1 MVRQAAGPDETGGT
15 NMTPQ
20 GDLLL
25 WPFSGVQMVL
35 DTWLSWLGKQPEPPP
50 NERDEAALPWT
61 TPHKVALELTTM
73 RLRDFSKQGS
83 GQPLLICAP
92 YALHTALIADFAPE
106 HSLVEALLRGGRRRV
121 YVTDWRSA
129 TASMRFLSIDSYLAE
144 LNVAVDAIGPPVDLA
159 GLCQGGWLSLVYAAR
174 FPEKVRRLVLA
185 GAPVDVSI
193 PSTLSQMVANLPAE
207 AFEGLVS
214 PATGLMNGRQMQPAW
229 SASLNA
235 QVEDALQRS
244 LSLTTDPDRD
254 LAERFERWDDNI
266 VDLPGVYYVQ
276 VADWVFRQN
285 RIAEGCF
292 VALGERI
299 ELAQLKVPVFLLAG
313 MDDKVVPPEQ
323 ALATAR
329 LLGTTPSHLQMATE
343 HSGHLGLFMGRKTLR
358 ASWRRIADWL
368 ATDLTDTAADGP
380 AERSRRAS

>member
-1 MVRQAAGPDETGGT
+1 
-15 NMTPQ
+15 MTPQ
-20 GDLLL
+20 NDPLF
-25 WPFSGVQMVL
+25 WPFSGAQMVL
-35 DTWLSWLGKQPEPPP
+35 DTWLSWLGKQPEPPR

-61 TPHKVALELTTM
+61 TSHKVALELTTM
-73 RLRDFSKQGS
+73 QLRDFSTQRS

-106 HSLVEALLRGGRRRV
+106 HSIVEALLRGGRRRL

-129 TASMRFLSIDSYLAE
+129 AASMRFLSIDSYLAD
-144 LNVAVDAIGPPVDLA
+144 LNVAVDEIGPPVDLA

-185 GAPVDVSI
+185 GAPVDISI
-193 PSTLSQMVANLPAE
+193 PSTLSQMVASLPAA

-214 PATGLMNGRQMQPAW
+214 PATGLMIGKQMQPAW

-235 QVEDALQRS
+235 QVADVLQRS
-244 LSLTTDPDRD
+244 LSLTTDHDRE
-254 LAERFERWDDNI
+254 LAERFERWDDDM

-276 VADWVFRQN
+276 VADWIFRQN
-285 RIAEGCF
+285 RIAEGDF
-292 VALGERI
+292 VALGQR
-299 ELAQLKVPVFLLAG
+299 LDLRQLKVPLFLLAG
-313 MDDKVVPPEQ
+313 MEDKVVPPEQ

-329 LLGTTPSHLQMATE
+329 LLGTPPAHLQMETE

-358 ASWRRIADWL
+358 TTWQRISKWL
-368 ATDLTDTAADGP
+368 ATDLTDAATP
-380 AERSRRAS
+380 AAEAERNRLAS